1 MSNNTHR
8 ILICFDLLIKSIIFF
23 SFFSVFAKRIMDLS
37 EALIIAYSVFKT
49 KEERHMN
56 SKKELVGC
64 VRNLYW
70 MGLTTSVSGNHSVRF
85 RNKWMWI
92 TPSGISRYKIDSNH
106 LVKVHLRTSK
116 FFGDIRP
123 SIELNLH
130 RNVYN
135 TREDVNA
142 IVHTHSPFT
151 IGVSISSK
159 FKHVIEEAKIVV
171 GEPVI
176 ISNKPSGSKDLAE
189 SVSVAFQKSVTR
201 AVVIK
206 NHGVVA
212 VGKDIHQARA
222 VVESLEEWAKILT
235 VSEIFGGA
243 KDYLT

>member
-1 MSNNTHR
+1 VDGFSKTR
-8 ILICFDLLIKSIIFF
+8 RDL
-23 SFFSVFAKRIMDLS
+23 
-37 EALIIAYSVFKT
+37 
-49 KEERHMN
+49 N
-56 SKKELVGC
+56 SKKELVDC
-64 VRNLYW
+64 VKDLYW
-70 MGLTTSVSGNHSVRF
+70 MGLTTSISGNHSVRF

-92 TPSGISRYKIDSNH
+92 TPSGIPRYKIHSNH
-106 LVKVHLRTSK
+106 LVKIHLKTNK
-116 FFGDIRP
+116 VFGNIRP

-130 RNVYN
+130 RNIYN
-135 TREDVNA
+135 ERQDVNA

-151 IGVSISSK
+151 VGVSISLKK
-159 FKHVIEEAKIVV
+159 FQHVIEEAKIVV
-171 GEPVI
+171 GQPVI

-189 SVSVAFQKSVTR
+189 SVSAAFQKEGAIR

-243 KDYLT
+243 KDYLTSK

>member
-1 MSNNTHR
+1 
-8 ILICFDLLIKSIIFF
+8 
-23 SFFSVFAKRIMDLS
+23 
-37 EALIIAYSVFKT
+37 
-49 KEERHMN
+49 
-56 SKKELVGC
+56 
-64 VRNLYW
+64 
-70 MGLTTSVSGNHSVRF
+70 MGLTTSISGNHSIRF

-92 TPSGISRYKIDSNH
+92 TPSGISRYKIHSNH
-106 LVKVHLRTSK
+106 LVKVHLKTSK
-116 FFGDIRP
+116 VFGNIRP

-130 RNVYN
+130 RNIYN
-135 TREDVNA
+135 KRQDVNA

-159 FKHVIEEAKIVV
+159 FQHVIEEAKIVV
-171 GEPVI
+171 GQPVI

-189 SVSVAFQKSVTR
+189 SVSTAFQKGATR

-235 VSEIFGGA
+235 ISEIFGGA
-243 KDYLT
+243 KDYLTS

>member
-1 MSNNTHR
+1 VFSKIRRDLNN
-8 ILICFDLLIKSIIFF
+8 
-23 SFFSVFAKRIMDLS
+23 
-37 EALIIAYSVFKT
+37 
-49 KEERHMN
+49 
-56 SKKELVGC
+56 KKDVVDC
-64 VRNLYW
+64 VKDLYW

-92 TPSGISRYKIDSNH
+92 TPSGISRYKIHSNH

-116 FFGDIRP
+116 VFGNIKP
-123 SIELNLH
+123 SMELNLH
-130 RNVYN
+130 RNIYN
-135 TREDVNA
+135 KRQDVNA

-159 FKHVIEEAKIVV
+159 FQHVIEEAKNVV
-171 GEPVI
+171 GQPLI

-189 SVSVAFQKSVTR
+189 SVSAAFEKEGATR

-212 VGKDIHQARA
+212 LGKDIHQARA

-243 KDYLT
+243 IDYLTS

>member
-1 MSNNTHR
+1 
-8 ILICFDLLIKSIIFF
+8 
-23 SFFSVFAKRIMDLS
+23 
-37 EALIIAYSVFKT
+37 
-49 KEERHMN
+49 
-56 SKKELVGC
+56 
-64 VRNLYW
+64 
-70 MGLTTSVSGNHSVRF
+70 MGLTTSISGNHTLRF

-92 TPSGISRYKIDSNH
+92 TPSGISRYKIHSNH
-106 LVKVHLRTSK
+106 LVKVHLKTSK
-116 FFGDIRP
+116 VFGIIRP

-130 RNVYN
+130 RNIYN
-135 TREDVNA
+135 KRQDVNA

-159 FKHVIEEAKIVV
+159 FHPVIEEAKIVV
-171 GEPVI
+171 GQPVI

-189 SVSVAFQKSVTR
+189 SVSVAFQKGGATR

-243 KDYLT
+243 KDYLTS

>member
-1 MSNNTHR
+1 M
-8 ILICFDLLIKSIIFF
+8 LLGSLKQ
-23 SFFSVFAKRIMDLS
+23 
-37 EALIIAYSVFKT
+37 
-49 KEERHMN
+49 EERDLN
-56 SKKELVGC
+56 SKKELVDC
-64 VRNLYW
+64 VKNLYW
-70 MGLTTSVSGNHSVRF
+70 MGLTTSISGNHSVRF
-85 RNKWMWI
+85 RNRWMWI
-92 TPSGISRYKIDSNH
+92 TPSGISRYKIQSNH

-116 FFGDIRP
+116 VFGSIRP

-130 RNVYN
+130 RNIYN
-135 TREDVNA
+135 KRQDVNA

-159 FKHVIEEAKIVV
+159 FQHVIEEAKIVV
-171 GEPVI
+171 GQPVI

-189 SVSVAFQKSVTR
+189 SVSAAFQKSITR